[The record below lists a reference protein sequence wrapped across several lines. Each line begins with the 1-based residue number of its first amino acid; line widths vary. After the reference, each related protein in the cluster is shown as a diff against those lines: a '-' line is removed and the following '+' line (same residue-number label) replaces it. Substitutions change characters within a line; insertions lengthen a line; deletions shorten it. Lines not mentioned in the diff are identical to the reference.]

1 MDLKE
6 LSDKIS
12 ALKWG
17 DILETIRGW
26 DKKTWITI
34 IAGIAGFL
42 FFVVFVFYPGWVKRP
57 ALKKHNAEVFTQMA
71 RLKALNAKKPQLEK
85 QKQEIQ
91 SLVDGFQ
98 KKLFTEEE
106 TAFLLGRISKLAQD
120 AQIELLASKPFSDVE
135 EFPDPYSKKYK
146 KYVYQITV
154 QGSYHQIASFVS
166 LLESY
171 KQYFQIQMLGI
182 VPQLKTPGKH
192 ISDIKLMA
200 VSHNVTEAKA

>member
-1 MDLKE
+1 ML
-6 LSDKIS
+6 L
-12 ALKWG
+12 
-17 DILETIRGW
+17 
-26 DKKTWITI
+26 
-34 IAGIAGFL
+34 L
-42 FFVVFVFYPGWVKRP
+42 FKLRLFRVKRLESSHLSEHFRIVLLESGAFNP
-57 ALKKHNAEVFTQMA
+57 SRIKNKDYKK
-71 RLKALNAKKPQLEK
+71 EK
-85 QKQEIQ
+85 
-91 SLVDGFQ
+91 SG
-98 KKLFTEEE
+98 
-106 TAFLLGRISKLAQD
+106 
-120 AQIELLASKPFSDVE
+120 DVE